1 MARNVLACSVLL
13 FAISFIGCSDEPP
26 PCPTCPDERVVPPP
40 PPVPTPA
47 SISVEVVGAG
57 ALASGNGNLLFLE
70 LLLKE
75 AAGTGANINFI
86 RVDIFRATGEF
97 EERAEIGADEI
108 EQATGSNRLE
118 GSSSRQ
124 DVWALFFRATVKR
137 GRTLEVT
144 LGFTDDVGND
154 VEKRLRFVFTG

>member
-1 MARNVLACSVLL
+1 MVRKTLVCLFVL
-13 FAISFIGCSDEPP
+13 FAISFIGCSDDSGPVGSTSP
-26 PCPTCPDERVVPPP
+26 IPPP
-40 PPVPTPA
+40 PPPPPTPA

-75 AAGTGANINFI
+75 SAGTGANINFI

-97 EERAEIGADEI
+97 EERAEIGAGDI

-118 GSSSRQ
+118 GDSSRQ
-124 DVWALFFRATVKR
+124 DVWALFFRATVKK

-144 LGFTDDVGND
+144 IGLADDVGND
-154 VEKRLRFVFTG
+154 IEKKLRFVFAG